1 MQPSYGGGM
10 PAPPPQPMP
19 MQPMSAPPAPSS
31 SKMGMGL
38 SVVAV
43 ILAVLALVLSLVI
56 PGPVGVKGDA
66 GATGATG
73 AIGPTG
79 ANGAQGPAGAT
90 GPAGPAGPA
99 GPQGPPGPR
108 ASMASSGSPLLL
120 ATIGGACTE
129 GWNVSITVPSNGTV
143 VVSGVARLRISHTTG
158 TEDRYFLVTADTSA
172 LCPDSPGSWLDSIQ
186 PDIATDPS
194 VWVSAAAEDA
204 FAITSGAG
212 TYTFY
217 LNARMVVGADAA
229 DVFVFL
235 GVVAVFY
242 PA

>member
-1 MQPSYGGGM
+1 M
-10 PAPPPQPMP
+10 PAPAPQPMP

-43 ILAVLALVLSLVI
+43 ILAVLALIMSLVI
-56 PGPVGVKGDA
+56 PGPLGVKGDA

-73 AIGPTG
+73 ATGPIGPTG

-99 GPQGPPGPR
+99 GPQGPPGPGTI
-108 ASMASSGSPLLL
+108 MASSGSPLLL
-120 ATIGGACTE
+120 STIGGACTE

>member
-10 PAPPPQPMP
+10 PAPAPQPMP

-43 ILAVLALVLSLVI
+43 ILAVLALVLSLMI

-73 AIGPTG
+73 DRGPTG
-79 ANGAQGPAGAT
+79 PQ
-90 GPAGPAGPA
+90 
-99 GPQGPPGPR
+99 GPQGPPGPGTI
-108 ASMASSGSPLLL
+108 MASSGSPLLL
-120 ATIGGACTE
+120 STIGGACTE

-172 LCPDSPGSWLDSIQ
+172 L
-186 PDIATDPS
+186 
-194 VWVSAAAEDA
+194 
-204 FAITSGAG
+204 
-212 TYTFY
+212 
-217 LNARMVVGADAA
+217 R
-229 DVFVFL
+229 
-235 GVVAVFY
+235 
-242 PA
+242 

>member
-10 PAPPPQPMP
+10 PAPAPQPMP

-43 ILAVLALVLSLVI
+43 ILAVLALVMSLVI

-66 GATGATG
+66 GAPGATG
-73 AIGPTG
+73 PIGPTG

-99 GPQGPPGPR
+99 GPQGPPGPGTI
-108 ASMASSGSPLLL
+108 MTSSGSPLLL
-120 ATIGGACTE
+120 STIGGACTE

-172 LCPDSPGSWLDSIQ
+172 LCPDSPGSCWTPFSR
-186 PDIATDPS
+186 
-194 VWVSAAAEDA
+194 
-204 FAITSGAG
+204 TSPRTLACGFPPRPR
-212 TYTFY
+212 T
-217 LNARMVVGADAA
+217 
-229 DVFVFL
+229 
-235 GVVAVFY
+235 
-242 PA
+242 